1 MGMKTLKKNIKIDLF
16 SLLDTSDIITEK
28 ACLFQ
33 VSHNGFYLRVHRK
46 DLLSS
51 LKKNLS
57 LKTIQKRDVTLHIP
71 DMNIHLDGIVAH
83 TRHIGKGVF
92 EVFIK
97 FFDNVPKY
105 WRHCLLDMLCCYPDG
120 SFSQLDTCPKV
131 QPGEVIKL

>member
-1 MGMKTLKKNIKIDLF
+1 MKTLKENIKIDLF
-16 SLLDTSDIITEK
+16 SLLDTSDVIAQK

-33 VSHNGFYLRVHRK
+33 VSPNGFYLRIHRK

-57 LKTIQKRDVTLHIP
+57 LQSIQERDVTLHIP
-71 DMNIHLDGIVAH
+71 DINMHLDGVVAH
-83 TRHIGKGVF
+83 TQHIGRGFF

-105 WRHCLLDMLCCYPDG
+105 WRHCLLDMLCCYPDKG
-120 SFSQLDTCPKV
+120 FSQLNNCPNA
-131 QPGEVIKL
+131 QPGGSLS